1 MYGLKW
7 GWIRWLRVIWWSGIV
22 VMPFSCILFWYP
34 SAVNWGQCKSVVNR
48 SSFNLSKW
56 RRRCLNGPRKEKRIP
71 SREKTLFHII
81 IFRSPLLYW
90 FCPVWN
96 RSILSV
102 KRPHL
107 TLNELSWNLTPSMFF
122 YLNLRYDVHFIFQEI
137 LFILMLSSPFY
148 SKLVLKRRRGHF
160 GTGLLLLEVEFYG
173 KTWIINLQVFIW
185 FHS

>member
-71 SREKTLFHII
+71 SREKKPYFISSYSGPHYYIGFVRFETG
-81 IFRSPLLYW
+81 R
-90 FCPVWN
+90 FCRLNDPIWPWHSN
-96 RSILSV
+96 LD
-102 KRPHL
+102 L
-107 TLNELSWNLTPSMFF
+107 THLSWNIMNANKTRQNDLTWSW
-122 YLNLRYDVHFIFQEI
+122 D
-137 LFILMLSSPFY
+137 LS
-148 SKLVLKRRRGHF
+148 KMQF
-160 GTGLLLLEVEFYG
+160 G
-173 KTWIINLQVFIW
+173 
-185 FHS
+185 

>member
-71 SREKTLFHII
+71 AREKNLISYHHI
-81 IFRSPLLYW
+81 RVPLLLLLYRCSETSYFDW
-90 FCPVWN
+90 LNDPIWPWHSN
-96 RSILSV
+96 LD
-102 KRPHL
+102 L
-107 TLNELSWNLTPSMFF
+107 THLSWNIMNANKTRQNDLTWSW
-122 YLNLRYDVHFIFQEI
+122 D
-137 LFILMLSSPFY
+137 LS
-148 SKLVLKRRRGHF
+148 KMQF
-160 GTGLLLLEVEFYG
+160 G
-173 KTWIINLQVFIW
+173 
-185 FHS
+185 

>member
-71 SREKTLFHII
+71 AREKTLFHII
-81 IFRSPLLYW
+81 IFGPIIIIILVFWKPVNFTGYMTPFDPDILILIWPIYHETSWTQIKRVKMIWHEVGTCPRCSSDRLRSRAL
-90 FCPVWN
+90 
-96 RSILSV
+96 IL
-102 KRPHL
+102 
-107 TLNELSWNLTPSMFF
+107 TEA
-122 YLNLRYDVHFIFQEI
+122 
-137 LFILMLSSPFY
+137 
-148 SKLVLKRRRGHF
+148 
-160 GTGLLLLEVEFYG
+160 
-173 KTWIINLQVFIW
+173 IW
-185 FHS
+185 

>member
-71 SREKTLFHII
+71 AREKTLFHII
-81 IFRSPLLYW
+81 IFGSHFYYYIDVQKTGYFYW
-90 FCPVWN
+90 SNDPIWPWN
-96 RSILSV
+96 SNLD
-102 KRPHL
+102 L
-107 TLNELSWNLTPSMFF
+107 THLSWNIMNANKTRQNDLTWSW
-122 YLNLRYDVHFIFQEI
+122 D
-137 LFILMLSSPFY
+137 LS
-148 SKLVLKRRRGHF
+148 KMQF
-160 GTGLLLLEVEFYG
+160 G
-173 KTWIINLQVFIW
+173 
-185 FHS
+185 